1 MFLKI
6 ALLALGLL
14 GPVGSIQVCPASACP
29 AGGAWTAWKIISSC
43 TATCGMNGL
52 RVETRECVS
61 EQFGCPC
68 NGAVSRIAACPDP
81 MCTFPNATCADG
93 FAKKLNTT
101 SKGYTCQAVNATT
114 DDVPNPSFTCD
125 RTDTI
130 SCPRV
135 PAAGKNSISKNRGE
149 LRQEREGFFSGPP
162 GRTTCLTSNIQNC
175 TGSATRTAK
184 CPAQPCPTAPQCL
197 LNSPIVIFT
206 VDGERVDRCGY
217 EIPEQET
224 PCFPAG
230 CNVITTTTTTTTT
243 ATTTRAP
250 PTTVTATTTRAP
262 PTTVATTTTTR
273 APPTTVT
280 TTTTRAPPTTRTPTT
295 KKAPTTTDAATNDD
309 EPTTDANYDT
319 SPSND
324 NEPTTDVNYDTS
336 ANPDDEPTTEGDYNT
351 DENIEATTTAL
362 QVRADAVCLMAPLA
376 IGDSFSLNTTLT
388 QANVNTGPF
397 FLNFE
402 VMLYGEGGTK
412 SNATVPIIML
422 TSSDGAYSI
431 VCPRTGATPVDDF
444 VEEQMTLTF
453 TRSAEDTITM
463 VIDSPL
469 LNETC
474 TAGVY
479 PDFVLQFVYFV
490 TSKPVVFSVPTT
502 KPVNDTCPGSS
513 TTLAS
518 LLPSSTSG
526 PELDP
531 TTNHRAAADQ
541 LLISATYLAYNATW
555 TMTIDPNFALRS
567 VKASTGR
574 SVKYSV
580 SNYETSYV
588 AMCMF
593 TTITTRSGH

>member
-135 PAAGKNSISKNRGE
+135 PAAVAARLEQRN
-149 LRQEREGFFSGPP
+149 
-162 GRTTCLTSNIQNC
+162 
-175 TGSATRTAK
+175 
-184 CPAQPCPTAPQCL
+184 
-197 LNSPIVIFT
+197 VIFT